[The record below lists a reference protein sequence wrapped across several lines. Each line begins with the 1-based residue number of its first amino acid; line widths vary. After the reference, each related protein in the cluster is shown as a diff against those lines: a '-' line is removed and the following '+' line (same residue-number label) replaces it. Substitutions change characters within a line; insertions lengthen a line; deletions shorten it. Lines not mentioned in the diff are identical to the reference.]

1 MALATNGKPKLS
13 QAEKKTLSEMVKAGT
28 WSGKVV
34 LTKRKPLTD
43 LPIFKQTDNQ
53 LTLF

>member
-1 MALATNGKPKLS
+1 MKPKLTQS
-13 QAEKKTLSEMVKAGT
+13 EKKALAEMVKAGT

-34 LTKRKPLTD
+34 QTKRKPTSD